1 MFPKGANMS
10 KLLKQAQ
17 KMKQD
22 MEEAQNSLE
31 DMRIDYKSSNQMIDI
46 VMNGKKN
53 IISLSIDKELL
64 AEEKDIIED
73 VIISS
78 INKASAEVD
87 SKVEERMSSITGGM
101 MPNIPGF

>member
-78 INKASAEVD
+78 INKASTEVD
-87 SKVEERMSSITGGM
+87 SKVEEKMSSITGGM

>member
-31 DMRIDYKSSNQMIDI
+31 SMRIDYKSSDQMIDI

-53 IISLSIDKELL
+53 IISLSIGKELL
-64 AEEKDIIED
+64 GEEKDIIED

-87 SKVEERMSSITGGM
+87 SKVEEKMSSITGGM

>member
-22 MEEAQNSLE
+22 MEEAQNSLQ
-31 DMRIDYKSSNQMIDI
+31 DMRIEYKSGDQMIDL
-46 VMNGKKN
+46 VMNGKKS
-53 IISLSIDKELL
+53 IISLSINKELL
-64 AEEKDIIED
+64 DEEKDIIED
-73 VIISS
+73 VIISA
-78 INKASAEVD
+78 INKASLEVD
-87 SKVEERMSSITGGM
+87 SKVEEKMSSVTGGM

>member
-22 MEEAQNSLE
+22 MEDAQNSLL
-31 DMRIDYKSSNQMIDI
+31 DMRIDYKSSDEMVDV
-46 VMNGKKN
+46 VMNGKKT
-53 IISLSIDKELL
+53 IISLSLSQELL
-64 AEEKDIIED
+64 NEEKDIIED
-73 VIISS
+73 VVMSVL
-78 INKASAEVD
+78 NKANLEVD
-87 SKVEERMSSITGGM
+87 SKVEQKMSSITGGA